1 MTTMSMSARLKSNLP
16 KVGCD
21 TIYKRQTL
29 KFRLWQRKQTY
40 AIYKYDNNNNNNNN
54 NNSNNNNKNNKNKN
68 NDNNN
73 IYVTLCSVGKT
84 AECYCMLLYVAV
96 IHCTPVLSRMV
107 PEARS
112 IGGQPQQCINFPLGH
127 NGAAGGV
134 GEKYDGR

>member
-1 MTTMSMSARLKSNLP
+1 MIIIITTIIIIITVIIIIR
-16 KVGCD
+16 
-21 TIYKRQTL
+21 IIRI
-29 KFRLWQRKQTY
+29 R
-40 AIYKYDNNNNNNNN
+40 IIIIINNNNN
-54 NNSNNNNKNNKNKN
+54 
-68 NDNNN
+68 NNN